1 MDGCTYEVSAEGPII
16 TVKIAGRMRAEDAGP
31 IIDSFEKLIPHDE
44 DFELHLQIPDLAQ
57 YDSRARE
64 MWVESL
70 QKHRQFCKQI
80 VLYGARPVIRMVA
93 STVALVLR
101 VPVEF
106 R

>member
-1 MDGCTYEVSAEGPII
+1 MDGCTYEVSAVGPII
-16 TVKIAGRMRAEDAGP
+16 TVKIAGRMRAEDALP
-31 IIDSFEKLIPHDE
+31 IVSAFEKLIPRDAY
-44 DFELHLQIPDLAQ
+44 FELHLQLADLLQ
-57 YDSRARE
+57 YDSKARE
-64 MWVESL
+64 MWVDSL
-70 QKHRQFCKQI
+70 QKHRKFCKQI